1 MIAHNG
7 QHYSGQHAAL
17 VKTELWEQV
26 QQRLASNKISVDSKT
41 HAKVPSLLTGILY
54 DDQGNRMSP
63 THATKQNRRYRY
75 YISQAIQQ
83 YREADGGSVIRIPA
97 QIVEDAVTSDIKRL
111 LGNSHELL
119 QNVITH
125 KLTATKQKALIDRAK
140 SIANELNAWPFNKKI
155 SFLKRIVLAVIVSQA
170 SIHIQ
175 YSRSAINKILLAG
188 HPKTDDNNIS
198 ADDDVYDATIPAS
211 LKRCG
216 METKLV
222 IPGTNNSKAHHL
234 SISAIQRSLSKA
246 LIWNQA
252 LITGSASSLS
262 ELAKNENVAQ
272 RHVSR
277 YLKLAFLAPDI
288 IDSIFKGNIPD
299 TLTLKYLTQGIP
311 LDWQEQRTRF
321 GFI

>member
-1 MIAHNG
+1 
-7 QHYSGQHAAL
+7 
-17 VKTELWEQV
+17 
-26 QQRLASNKISVDSKT
+26 
-41 HAKVPSLLTGILY
+41 
-54 DDQGNRMSP
+54 
-63 THATKQNRRYRY
+63 
-75 YISQAIQQ
+75 
-83 YREADGGSVIRIPA
+83 
-97 QIVEDAVTSDIKRL
+97 
-111 LGNSHELL
+111 
-119 QNVITH
+119 
-125 KLTATKQKALIDRAK
+125 
-140 SIANELNAWPFNKKI
+140 
-155 SFLKRIVLAVIVSQA
+155 
-170 SIHIQ
+170 
-175 YSRSAINKILLAG
+175 
-188 HPKTDDNNIS
+188 
-198 ADDDVYDATIPAS
+198 
-211 LKRCG
+211 